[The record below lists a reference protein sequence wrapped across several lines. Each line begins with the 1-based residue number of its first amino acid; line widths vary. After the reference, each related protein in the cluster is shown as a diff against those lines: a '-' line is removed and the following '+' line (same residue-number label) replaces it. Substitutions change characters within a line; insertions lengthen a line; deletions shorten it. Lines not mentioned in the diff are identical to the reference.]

1 MYFNKHSLVQE
12 ALENYEVKN
21 NIVQTSKKNKFKILD
36 TKPLTSTNNE
46 EKRSKQ
52 EHNNGAIPSM
62 SFASNVED
70 AEPSDDNMFLRDL
83 INCRK
88 ATKHKWSKKK
98 KLQRR
103 K

>member
-1 MYFNKHSLVQE
+1 M
-12 ALENYEVKN
+12 ENYEVKKN
-21 NIVQTSKKNKFKILD
+21 AVQTSEKNKFEVLD
-36 TKPLTSTNNE
+36 TKPLTSTNND

-52 EHNNGAIPSM
+52 EHNHGAITSM
-62 SFASNVED
+62 SSASNVED
-70 AEPSDDNMFLRDL
+70 VEPSDDNMFLRDL

-88 ATKHKWSKKK
+88 AAKHKSLKKK